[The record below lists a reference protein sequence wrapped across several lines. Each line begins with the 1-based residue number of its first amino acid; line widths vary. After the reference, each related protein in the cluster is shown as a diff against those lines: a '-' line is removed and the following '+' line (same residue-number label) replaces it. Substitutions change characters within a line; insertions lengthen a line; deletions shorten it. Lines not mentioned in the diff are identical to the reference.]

1 MTERIVT
8 NIGPTKFAER
18 IRSLLLDS
26 LSATGGEMWII
37 SPWLTDVDLS
47 VSEAGHFASALGGS
61 RERVSLS
68 ELLRHTAERFDVH
81 VVTRPP
87 HQLVRTSL
95 LMRLQEKC
103 TVYQR
108 AKESKSARQD
118 PTYEDIMAAL
128 LDEIEYLADEVVKHI
143 STLRCASNFLDAGAD
158 LLYRPSL
165 HAKLFWTPFGAM
177 VGSANLTYS
186 GLFQNPELVLETST
200 DEQIENLQRAA
211 YDLAEGAEPRDDYEF
226 YNLENINLQSEVLD
240 AIPSA
245 HRRKVESLAPLLNR
259 LSGPRAN

>member
-8 NIGPTKFAER
+8 NTGPTKVAER

-37 SPWLTDVDLS
+37 SPWLTDVDFS

-61 RERVSLS
+61 RERVLLS
-68 ELLRHTAERFDVH
+68 EVLEHAAERFDIH
-81 VVTRPP
+81 VITRPP

-95 LMRLQEKC
+95 LTRLQEKC

-108 AKESKSARQD
+108 AKESESARQD
-118 PTYEDIMAAL
+118 ATYEDIMAAL
-128 LDEIEYLADEVVKHI
+128 LDEIEYLADEVVKHV
-143 STLRCASNFLDAGAD
+143 STLQCASNFLDAGAD

-177 VGSANLTYS
+177 VGSANLTHS
-186 GLFQNPELVLETST
+186 GLFQNPELVLETSN
-200 DEQIENLQRAA
+200 DEQIENLRRAA
-211 YDLAEGAEPRDDYEF
+211 CDLAKEAEPRDDYQF
-226 YNLENINLQSEVLD
+226 YNLESIDLQSEVLD
-240 AIPSA
+240 AIPPG

-259 LSGPRAN
+259 LSRS